1 MKYASVLLLLAI
13 AAGSAWGEG
22 GREQVGHPRPS
33 GIHGSVVV
41 YAAASLTQAFTVIGD
56 EFMKRHPGTKVLL
69 NFAGSQQLSQQLA
82 LGASADV
89 FASADSNQMKRAE
102 DHGRIGPGAPRIFA
116 HNRLIVV
123 VARNTSAPVRGL
135 ADLARRG
142 LKIVLAAQP
151 VPVGRYSR
159 IFLDKAAADP
169 AYGAAF
175 RDGVTAN
182 IVSLE
187 ENVRAVLNKVILGE
201 ADAGIVYSSDLS
213 AKSAAEVTTIPIPDA
228 LNTIASY
235 PIAPVADSTNPRAA
249 AAFVDLVLSAYG
261 QKVLADY
268 GFVPAHPA
276 GIAAK

>member
-1 MKYASVLLLLAI
+1 MKYAFVLLLFAV
-13 AAGSAWGEG
+13 AAGSALSEG
-22 GREQVGHPRPS
+22 GRELATQPQPS

-56 EFMKRHPGTKVLL
+56 EFMKLHPGTKVLL
-69 NFAGSQQLSQQLA
+69 NFAGSQQLAQQLA

-89 FASADSNQMKRAE
+89 FASADSTQMKRAE
-102 DHGRIGPGAPRIFA
+102 DQGRIAQGAPRIFA

-123 VARNTSAPVRGL
+123 VARDPTVPVRGL

-159 IFLDKAAADP
+159 IFLEKAAADP

-175 RDGVTAN
+175 RDAVTAN
-182 IVSLE
+182 TVSLE

-213 AKSAAEVTTIPIPDA
+213 AKSASKVSTMQIPDA

-235 PIAPVADSTNPRAA
+235 PIATVANSANPRAA
-249 AAFVDLVLSAYG
+249 AAFVDLVLSADG

-268 GFVPAHPA
+268 GFVPAHAA
-276 GIAAK
+276 GIAAR